1 MFQEN
6 LEDVKRA
13 DLADSITVGD
23 YEADI
28 TGVSEQKPEGD
39 KKGAWIVTFAI
50 TAGEFEGCE
59 YTNFVTWSSKAAGIR
74 AKFYRGIGYVL
85 PEDGVIDH
93 NDFLGQPALITIGV
107 KGGKKVITNVQRS
120 ARAEDGSGDS
130 GQGGND
136 GNGGF

>member
-6 LEDVKRA
+6 VEDVKRA
-13 DLADSITVGD
+13 EQAQQIPSGD

-28 TGVSEQKPEGD
+28 TGVSEQKPQGE

-50 TAGEFEGCE
+50 AAGDFEGCE

-74 AKFYRGIGYVL
+74 AKFYRAIGYLV

-93 NDFLGQPALITIGV
+93 NDFLGLPALITIENKNGRQDV
-107 KGGKKVITNVQRS
+107 RNVQRS
-120 ARAEDGSGDS
+120 ARADE
-130 GQGGND
+130 
-136 GNGGF
+136 GNGSSTGGTDDGAF